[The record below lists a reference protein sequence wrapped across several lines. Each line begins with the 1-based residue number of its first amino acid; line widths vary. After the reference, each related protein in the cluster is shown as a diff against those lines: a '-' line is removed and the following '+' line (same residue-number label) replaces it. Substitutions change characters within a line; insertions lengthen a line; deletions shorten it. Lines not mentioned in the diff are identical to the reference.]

1 MSKSISNGLSVDIPV
16 QATHS
21 LKLAWLGG
29 TYTAQIISGAAN
41 VPVALATNSASDK
54 TFGPYAK
61 AIMVRL
67 TVSAIGR
74 VAWDTASAPAFIPP
88 GEQFTRQDDG
98 IPVTLS
104 GVGPAAAFAVDG
116 GGITVASWAALPDP
130 SVLAE
135 ITIAAPVIPG
145 GTPNTKWRSDGTAF
159 RPSGA
164 QDLLVDVVPTIG
176 TTGTTEQIL
185 KQWLLPQGLLQAL
198 RYMRVYCG
206 SAKSGSTDSASIR
219 ARLGI
224 LGTVADTQLYSDTGF
239 VAANRQRGQETWLYG
254 TSTTQVRVMFTGSTG
269 LGIGN
274 STSVAYPLNIS
285 VANAELYLSL
295 SLQMSG
301 SVDTPSIPHIIIT
314 AG

>member
-41 VPVALATNSASDK
+41 LPVALATNSASDQ
-54 TFGPYAK
+54 TFGPYAT

-116 GGITVASWAALPDP
+116 AGNSSTTTAVASSRALTAADNGNTLECAAGITVTVPAGLGANFGVAIEVPAGTVSIASSGGAL
-130 SVLAE
+130 L
-135 ITIAAPVIPG
+135 
-145 GTPNTKWRSDGTAF
+145 N
-159 RPSGA
+159 GA
-164 QDLLVDVVPTIG
+164 
-176 TTGTTEQIL
+176 TTTLTRASTNIMF
-185 KQWLLPQGLLQAL
+185 AIVA
-198 RYMRVYCG
+198 RA
-206 SAKSGSTDSASIR
+206 SATDS
-219 ARLGI
+219 
-224 LGTVADTQLYSDTGF
+224 YS
-239 VAANRQRGQETWLYG
+239 V
-254 TSTTQVRVMFTGSTG
+254 TGS
-269 LGIGN
+269 
-274 STSVAYPLNIS
+274 
-285 VANAELYLSL
+285 
-295 SLQMSG
+295 
-301 SVDTPSIPHIIIT
+301 
-314 AG
+314 

>member
-41 VPVALATNSASDK
+41 LPVALATNSASDQ
-54 TFGPYAK
+54 TFGPYAT

-116 GGITVASWAALPDP
+116 DGNSEITDAAALSN
-130 SVLAE
+130 SVTGVAGEVRTL
-135 ITIAAPVIPG
+135 
-145 GTPNTKWRSDGTAF
+145 SDG
-159 RPSGA
+159 PN
-164 QDLLVDVVPTIG
+164 
-176 TTGTTEQIL
+176 
-185 KQWLLPQGLLQAL
+185 QG
-198 RYMRVYCG
+198 
-206 SAKSGSTDSASIR
+206 
-219 ARLGI
+219 
-224 LGTVADTQLYSDTGF
+224 
-239 VAANRQRGQETWLYG
+239 
-254 TSTTQVRVMFTGSTG
+254 VRVRWAVPEGAAEYSWCWD
-269 LGIGN
+269 I
-274 STSVAYPLNIS
+274 YPL
-285 VANAELYLSL
+285 AKYE
-295 SLQMSG
+295 G
-301 SVDTPSIPHIIIT
+301 
-314 AG
+314 